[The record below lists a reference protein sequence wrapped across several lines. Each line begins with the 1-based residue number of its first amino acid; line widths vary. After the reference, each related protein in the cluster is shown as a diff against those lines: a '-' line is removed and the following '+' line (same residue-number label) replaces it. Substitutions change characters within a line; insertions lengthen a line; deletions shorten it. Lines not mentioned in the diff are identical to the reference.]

1 MEDCVDIPDV
11 LVTKRLILRRWRPED
26 EVTMDAIN
34 RDPEVTRLLNRPLDE
49 ASLGAFYGLIQ
60 EHWATHGYGPWA
72 VQLRGTSAAPM
83 IGFAGLAFPPPFLA
97 AAGPG
102 PELGWRL
109 SRSVWGHGYATEATT
124 AARDD
129 ALRRVGVD
137 QLFSIIHP
145 ENVRS
150 QRVATKLGM
159 VLDRQVDN
167 PAIGRIVDVWTLGG
181 TANRI

>member
-49 ASLGAFYGLIQ
+49 ASLGAFDGLIQ

-83 IGFAGLAFPPPFLA
+83 MASQVWPSHHRSWPQPGLDQSWAGA
-97 AAGPG
+97 
-102 PELGWRL
+102 
-109 SRSVWGHGYATEATT
+109 
-124 AARDD
+124 
-129 ALRRVGVD
+129 
-137 QLFSIIHP
+137 
-145 ENVRS
+145 
-150 QRVATKLGM
+150 
-159 VLDRQVDN
+159 
-167 PAIGRIVDVWTLGG
+167 
-181 TANRI
+181 